1 LEASLAS
8 FIRKEKELEREEMDS
23 AAILDSAENL
33 DEELAP
39 REDDREVSIIFLFLL
54 TIFSHSTA
62 HD

>member
-39 REDDREVSIIFLFLL
+39 REDDREVSIIFLFLSP
-54 TIFSHSTA
+54 IFSHSTA